1 MKNILLLVPRMNIG
15 GSESYT
21 ATVASELLKL
31 GYNVFLVSGGGK
43 LAKELEAKGVKTFFL
58 PLRLNATIAAFFLT
72 RIVKQ
77 YKIELIH
84 ANSAAAGFVAAK
96 VKAKLGVPVV
106 YTAHGIFSK
115 QEYDRGLGQAD
126 KIICVSDYVRKK
138 AVNDGADPSIL
149 LTSYSGIDLKKFQP
163 AGDQPDLRAKLNLPQ
178 KAFVIGIVSR
188 IKNSTDKGHR
198 ALLNVLQKYEPAKEW
213 HLLVIGKGRGLAGL
227 KDEAAKAGI
236 KDRVHFLGHLTNV
249 NEVLTCA
256 NILALPSRFE
266 TFGLVLAEAMA
277 LKKPVVAYR
286 VGGIPELIEDG
297 RNGFLVEQNNEEEL
311 FQKLKLLADDKELCT
326 AMGIAG
332 RECVETKFSC
342 KKMMDELLAIYQSV
356 LK

>member
-1 MKNILLLVPRMNIG
+1 MNIG

-21 ATVASELLKL
+21 ATVASELLNR

-43 LAKELEAKGVKTFFL
+43 LAKELKTKGVKTFLL
-58 PLRLNATIAAFFLT
+58 PLRLNATVAAFFLT
-72 RIVKQ
+72 RIVEK

-84 ANSAAAGFVAAK
+84 SNSAAAGFVAAK
-96 VKAKLGVPVV
+96 VKAKLGIPVV
-106 YTAHGIFSK
+106 YTAHGIFRK
-115 QEYDRGLGQAD
+115 QEYDRGLGQVD
-126 KIICVSDYVRKK
+126 KIICVSDYVKEN
-138 AVNDGADPSIL
+138 ALNDGANPNIL
-149 LTSYSGIDLKKFQP
+149 LTSYSGIDLDKFQP
-163 AGDQPDLRAKLNLPQ
+163 IECQPDLRNKLNLPQ
-178 KAFVIGIVSR
+178 NAFVIGIVSR
-188 IKNSTDKGHR
+188 IKNSTAKGHR
-198 ALLNVLQKYEPAKEW
+198 ALLNVLQKYEHAKKW

-249 NEVLTCA
+249 NEVLICA

-277 LKKPVVAYR
+277 LKKPVVAYE

-297 RNGFLVEQNNEEEL
+297 INGFLVEKNNEEEL
-311 FQKLKLLADDKELCT
+311 YQKLKLLADDKELCI
-326 AMGIAG
+326 AMGIEG
-332 RECVETKFSC
+332 RKCVETKFSC
-342 KKMMDELLAIYQSV
+342 KRMMDELLVIYQSV